1 MISLKIIPF
10 ALLFIIGLLFRA
22 NICFSDGIHRKSVII
37 DTDMGLD
44 DARAITWLLKMHDLE
59 IEGIITS
66 DGALDPIS
74 ALNTLRV
81 TLDYYERQEIPIS
94 EGIHLDEPD
103 PPFRSTVSTAFS
115 TFSMPG
121 TAFNIREIQYFYE
134 SLQDSVENRSLIY
147 VCLGP
152 LSNLAYAIENNPGF
166 INKIE
171 KVLYAG
177 DAPYANPK
185 AWNTN
190 RDKNAADKVFSSF
203 DNIYELDIS
212 GGLEHFFSDNIIN
225 QILNSD
231 NEVAGFF
238 NKIHNLE
245 AVKEEYKGHL
255 FLYDDIIPLYLQ
267 YPEFFAS
274 NHTKYGKSLIK
285 IEKDFLQSVYIDFI
299 ENGFI
304 LSSRPSVVFSQ
315 YPIDKALYRDD
326 VSVYTDKII
335 ETHGLEEWKAAI
347 LTNEMHRHLGV
358 YSLIGVK
365 MGILAREILG
375 ADLDELTVVSYS
387 GLNPPLS
394 CLSDGLQVATGASL
408 GRGTISNSIDLP
420 EYPKAVFI
428 MDSKK
433 IRIELKQ
440 EIMKKIQTEIIRL
453 SNQYGFGSH
462 KYFEEIRRMSI
473 HFWVNL
479 NRKYMFEV
487 YNDTT
492 GKKIL

>member
-1 MISLKIIPF
+1 M
-10 ALLFIIGLLFRA
+10 
-22 NICFSDGIHRKSVII
+22 
-37 DTDMGLD
+37 
-44 DARAITWLLKMHDLE
+44 
-59 IEGIITS
+59 
-66 DGALDPIS
+66 
-74 ALNTLRV
+74 
-81 TLDYYERQEIPIS
+81 
-94 EGIHLDEPD
+94 
-103 PPFRSTVSTAFS
+103 
-115 TFSMPG
+115 
-121 TAFNIREIQYFYE
+121 
-134 SLQDSVENRSLIY
+134 
-147 VCLGP
+147 
-152 LSNLAYAIENNPGF
+152 
-166 INKIE
+166 
-171 KVLYAG
+171 
-177 DAPYANPK
+177 
-185 AWNTN
+185 
-190 RDKNAADKVFSSF
+190 
-203 DNIYELDIS
+203 
-212 GGLEHFFSDNIIN
+212 
-225 QILNSD
+225 
-231 NEVAGFF
+231 
-238 NKIHNLE
+238 
-245 AVKEEYKGHL
+245 
-255 FLYDDIIPLYLQ
+255 
-267 YPEFFAS
+267 
-274 NHTKYGKSLIK
+274 
-285 IEKDFLQSVYIDFI
+285 
-299 ENGFI
+299 
-304 LSSRPSVVFSQ
+304 VFSQ

-365 MGILAREILG
+365 MGLFAREILE
-375 ADLDELTVVSYS
+375 ADLDELTVVSYA

-479 NRKYMFEV
+479 NRKHMFEV